1 MLKREI
7 KAVRDPVELLEM
19 KISEIKNSLGR
30 INSWL
35 DTAKEKISEF
45 EDRAI
50 KTIQIEIHRE
60 KKTEAVTTSSVIWG
74 KYEAF

>member
-30 INSWL
+30 ISNL
-35 DTAKEKISEF
+35 NATN
-45 EDRAI
+45 
-50 KTIQIEIHRE
+50 
-60 KKTEAVTTSSVIWG
+60 
-74 KYEAF
+74 